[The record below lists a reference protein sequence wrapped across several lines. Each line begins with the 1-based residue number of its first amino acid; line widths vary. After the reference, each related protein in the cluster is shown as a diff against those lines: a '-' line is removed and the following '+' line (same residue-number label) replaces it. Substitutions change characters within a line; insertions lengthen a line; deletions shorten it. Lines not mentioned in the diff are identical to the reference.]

1 MARFRPLSRRSGAA
15 RRDSGA
21 SEAGSSSGVGSV
33 RAARL
38 GPRLP
43 TINLDQSF
51 RRFWGSYGSSVTYLK
66 LKEVHLA
73 ILAQLCKGTLS
84 LSTS

>member
-1 MARFRPLSRRSGAA
+1 MEEVIELVWPVRPLSRRTSLA

-21 SEAGSSSGVGSV
+21 SEAGSSSGMRSV

-43 TINLDQSF
+43 TINLEQRF
-51 RRFWGSYGSSVTYLK
+51 RGFLGELRLKRNLPKAQGGSPCHPRTAV
-66 LKEVHLA
+66 
-73 ILAQLCKGTLS
+73 
-84 LSTS
+84 